1 MTLVRRKDWRPQGI
15 DDLEPRAWEALREI
29 EQSVLVTAGAGAG
42 KTEFLAQK
50 AAYLLQTGICPA
62 PRRILAISFKRDAAR
77 NLGERVL
84 MRCAPEQARRFDS
97 MTFDAFTK
105 SLLDRFRRAIPD
117 PWMPPSD
124 YQIIMPKRQDFND
137 FLERKGL
144 HGVNPQQLEKALA
157 LNELPFPEEQYGNTR
172 AVAAFWNENYED
184 FDGVR
189 LSFSMINR
197 LVQWMLGE
205 NPNIKA
211 ALRKTYPFIFLDEFQ
226 DTTQAQFDLLS
237 TAFHGGPG
245 KLTAVGDDKQRI
257 MVWAGAM
264 PDAFTHFQQAYT
276 AMRIPLLSNWR
287 SHEDLVAIQHVIAQ
301 RLDPE
306 VELPEAR
313 GERRIDGD
321 IAAIWDFP
329 DEQTERETL
338 ATWVSAEVEA
348 GVIEPHEVAILV
360 RIYAN
365 SVEDDLSPAF
375 AERGLRLRN
384 LARELDGISIQD
396 ILNEDLT
403 GLLLPLLRLGAM
415 PRSAADWDLSQ
426 RNLNFLHGIEPNDH
440 AAHGRLQRCLQ
451 ELVRMLRQQMRE
463 HRPNPEIAGAIAT
476 TARDFWTTDLIRQA
490 FPAYRRQ
497 QDFDRAWN
505 GFLAL
510 LVECAGAIDDWTG
523 VLDDFQGIGQVPLM
537 TIHKSKGLEFHTMI
551 FYGLDN
557 QTWWSLR
564 PNNREDLN
572 VFFVAL
578 TRAEQRAFF
587 TLCRERGA
595 PINWLEQLL
604 LPAGV
609 LHLDGSTL
617 IEA

>member
-1 MTLVRRKDWRPQGI
+1 MTILRREDWRPQGI
-15 DDLEPRAWEALREI
+15 DDLEPRAWDALREI

-77 NLGERVL
+77 NLTERVL

-105 SLLDRFRRAIPD
+105 SLLDRFRRTVPD
-117 PWMPPSD
+117 PWMPPVD
-124 YQIIMPKRQDFND
+124 YQIIMPKRQDFTD
-137 FLERKGL
+137 FLDRRGL
-144 HGVNPQQLEKALA
+144 HGVNAQQLEKALA
-157 LNELPFPEEQYGNTR
+157 RTELPFPGELYGRTR
-172 AVAAFWNENYED
+172 AVATFWEENFENV
-184 FDGVR
+184 DGVR

-197 LVQWMLGE
+197 LIHWMLRE
-205 NPNIKA
+205 NPDIRT

-226 DTTQAQFDLLS
+226 DTTHAQFDLLG
-237 TAFHGGPG
+237 TAFHSGPA

-264 PDAFTHFQQAYT
+264 PDAFGEFQQAFT
-276 AMRIPLLSNWR
+276 ARRIHLLSNWR

-301 RLDPE
+301 RLDPD

-313 GERRIDGD
+313 GERHIDGD

-329 DEQTERETL
+329 DAETEKQTL
-338 ATWVSAEVEA
+338 AGWVSAEVEA
-348 GVIEPHEVAILV
+348 GAIQPHDVAILV

-365 SVEDDLSPAF
+365 DVEGDLSPAF

-396 ILNEDLT
+396 IVSEDLT
-403 GLLLPLLRLGAM
+403 GLLLPLLRLGAL
-415 PRSAADWDLSQ
+415 PRSADDWYASQ
-426 RNLNFLHGIEPNDH
+426 RNLSFLHSIDPNDH
-440 AAHGRLQRCLQ
+440 SANERHQRSLQ
-451 ELVRMLRQQMRE
+451 EFIRALRRQMRE
-463 HRPNPEIAGAIAT
+463 HPPSPEMARAIAIT
-476 TARDFWTTDLIRQA
+476 TRDFWTIDLIRQA
-490 FPAYRRQ
+490 FPAYRRRK
-497 QDFDRAWN
+497 DFERAWN
-505 GFLAL
+505 GFIAL
-510 LVECAGAIDDWTG
+510 LLECVEVTDDWVG
-523 VLDDFQGIGQVPLM
+523 VLDEFQGIGQVPLM

-557 QTWWSLR
+557 QTWWSLK

-609 LHLDGSTL
+609 LRLDGEL
-617 IEA
+617 LLEA

>member
-1 MTLVRRKDWRPQGI
+1 MILVRREDWRPQGI
-15 DDLEPRAWEALREI
+15 DDLEPRAWDALREI

-105 SLLDRFRRAIPD
+105 SLLDRFRKAIPD

-124 YQIIMPKRQDFND
+124 YQIIMPRRQDFND

-197 LVQWMLGE
+197 LVHWMLGE

-226 DTTQAQFDLLS
+226 DTTHAQFDLLS

-264 PDAFTHFQQAYT
+264 PDAFTPFQQAYA

-329 DEQTERETL
+329 DEQTEQATL

-365 SVEDDLSPAF
+365 NVEDDLSPAF

-396 ILNEDLT
+396 ILSEDLT
-403 GLLLPLLRLGAM
+403 GLLLPLLRLGAT

-426 RNLNFLHGIEPNDH
+426 RNLNFLHGLDPNDH
-440 AAHGRLQRCLQ
+440 AAHGRHQRSLQ
-451 ELVRMLRQQMRE
+451 ELVRMLRRQMRE
-463 HRPNPEIAGAIAT
+463 HLPNPDMAGAIAT
-476 TARDFWTTDLIRQA
+476 IARDFWTTDLIRQA

-510 LVECAGAIDDWTG
+510 LMECAGAFDDWTG

-557 QTWWSLR
+557 QSWWSLK

-604 LPAGV
+604 LPVGV
-609 LHLDGSTL
+609 LHLDGTTL
-617 IEA
+617 VEA